1 MDAYG
6 YVWLKVQTLSVPFL
20 AFKMK
25 SAIVSEGS
33 ETRSHHA
40 CMEWAR
46 RVHEVQSKRNPREWE
61 AAKQRIESAR
71 EHERQSRKC
80 KAVKNHAIRS
90 RALAAEGLRQMSAAP
105 VSEHMAVQTRWMSA
119 QESSAKYAS
128 ARWDAFSR
136 APAAAEPQVL
146 VDESDDEAMAEAAD
160 LMGAGDA
167 TALTALG
174 NDGLQEDGRGGGGG
188 GQSIEE
194 LLAQLRT
201 EPADEEECA
210 AKFMLYEGY
219 AREVEEMRNTLL
231 KFNDET
237 RPTLPPTVAADL
249 GNQIGK
255 IDSTEAMGIP
265 DDVREWFVFH
275 MMKKAERN
283 NVSMAR
289 ILDSFEKKLAFLAKN
304 NQEECP
310 VCLDKFES
318 GDKAPET
325 LGCCHKVCKECWQS
339 WSQVMGGRPFCPL
352 CRHDEFLGA
361 VASRLSEAE
370 GWVSVHKWP
379 DPTFEGCTVDRPQ
392 TPCYFG
398 AGERIT
404 AWGKRVGTFFGIIM
418 TAPSLFT
425 SACLD
430 DQLPCGWTVGSGVEA
445 LGGNVV
451 RAIAHAKVRGMEI

>member
-1 MDAYG
+1 MSAWKYHMDAYDI
-6 YVWLKVQTLSVPFL
+6 WLKVQTPTVPFF

-25 SAIVSEGS
+25 SASVSEGS
-33 ETRSHHA
+33 QARSHHA

-105 VSEHMAVQTRWMSA
+105 ASEHLAVQTRWMSA

-136 APAAAEPQVL
+136 GAPAAAEPQVL

-174 NDGLQEDGRGGGGG
+174 NDGLQEDGRASG

-201 EPADEEECA
+201 EPANEEECA

-289 ILDSFEKKLAFLAKN
+289 ILESFEKKLAFLAN
-304 NQEECP
+304 NDQQECP

-325 LGCCHKVCKECWQS
+325 LGCCHKVCKECWES

-352 CRHDEFLGA
+352 CRHEEFLGA

-370 GWVSVHKWP
+370 GWVVFTSGQSLPLRDVQWIGHKNP
-379 DPTFEGCTVDRPQ
+379 ATLEQGKESQPV
-392 TPCYFG
+392 
-398 AGERIT
+398 
-404 AWGKRVGTFFGIIM
+404 WGKKGR
-418 TAPSLFT
+418 
-425 SACLD
+425 
-430 DQLPCGWTVGSGVEA
+430 
-445 LGGNVV
+445 
-451 RAIAHAKVRGMEI
+451 RAHFLESSW

>member
-1 MDAYG
+1 
-6 YVWLKVQTLSVPFL
+6 
-20 AFKMK
+20 
-25 SAIVSEGS
+25 
-33 ETRSHHA
+33 
-40 CMEWAR
+40 
-46 RVHEVQSKRNPREWE
+46 
-61 AAKQRIESAR
+61 
-71 EHERQSRKC
+71 
-80 KAVKNHAIRS
+80 VKNHAIRS

-105 VSEHMAVQTRWMSA
+105 ASEHMAVQTRWMSA

-174 NDGLQEDGRGGGGG
+174 NDGLQEDGRGGG
-188 GQSIEE
+188 QSIEE

-201 EPADEEECA
+201 EPANEEECA

-219 AREVEEMRNTLL
+219 AREVE
-231 KFNDET
+231 
-237 RPTLPPTVAADL
+237 PTLPPTVAADL

-304 NQEECP
+304 DQEECP

-325 LGCCHKVCKECWQS
+325 LGCCHKVCKECWES

-370 GWVSVHKWP
+370 G
-379 DPTFEGCTVDRPQ
+379 
-392 TPCYFG
+392 
-398 AGERIT
+398 
-404 AWGKRVGTFFGIIM
+404 
-418 TAPSLFT
+418 
-425 SACLD
+425 
-430 DQLPCGWTVGSGVEA
+430 
-445 LGGNVV
+445 
-451 RAIAHAKVRGMEI
+451 